1 MTSKGK
7 LVIKNAKYAKDFAPL
22 DDECDCYA
30 CKNHTRAYIRHLIN
44 VDEIL
49 GARLLSIHNLR
60 FLLKTME
67 NIRQAIREDRFL
79 EYKKEF
85 YKKYGYED

>member
-1 MTSKGK
+1 M
-7 LVIKNAKYAKDFAPL
+7 I
-22 DDECDCYA
+22 
-30 CKNHTRAYIRHLIN
+30 
-44 VDEIL
+44 
-49 GARLLSIHNLR
+49 LLSIHNLR